1 MTFFGALLGLGGIA
15 GAGLALLAA
24 TRRRR
29 PIDLVGALLAPV
41 AILAALTG
49 GVLLFV
55 PGFLR

>member
-1 MTFFGALLGLGGIA
+1 VRLLGLVLVLAGGA
-15 GAGLALLAA
+15 GAGWSVLAA
-24 TRRRR
+24 TTRRR
-29 PIDLVGALLAPV
+29 PIDVLAALLAPV